1 MMIVFVVREKVDS
14 NAFIRFGYSNYRDLC
29 GHLHGELPE
38 EIDIIRDGGHKP
50 RLDVDGVYFNLS
62 HSDNLVVLAVSN
74 TEIGVDVEK
83 IRPVRREKFPF
94 IEAEDDE
101 EFFEKWTERES
112 YVKFTGEGVGS
123 IKKPIPDDAHFE
135 HFDMWDYHACICA
148 PPQNIRCF
156 EINPEAIKDFER

>member
-1 MMIVFVVREKVDS
+1 MIVFVVREKVNSD
-14 NAFIRFGYSNYRDLC
+14 AFIRFGYAYYRDLC

-38 EIDIIRDGGHKP
+38 SISIIRDGGHKP
-50 RLDVDGVYFNLS
+50 RLDVDGVHFNLS
-62 HSDNLVVLAVSN
+62 HSGDLVLVAFSH

-83 IRPVRREKFPF
+83 IRPVNREKFTF
-94 IEAEDDE
+94 IDAEDDE

-112 YVKFTGEGVGS
+112 YLKLTGEGITS
-123 IKKPIPDDAHFE
+123 FKKPVPEDAHFE

-156 EINPEAIKDFER
+156 EISAEAVKDFE